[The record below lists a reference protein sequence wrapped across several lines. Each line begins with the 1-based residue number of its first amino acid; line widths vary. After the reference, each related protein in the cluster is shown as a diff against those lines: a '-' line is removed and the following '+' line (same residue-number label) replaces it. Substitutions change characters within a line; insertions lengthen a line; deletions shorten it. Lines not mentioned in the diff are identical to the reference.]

1 VKVKRTYT
9 VDEAGSLLNISPRI
23 IRKYIDA
30 DRLPARKTPGS
41 LNHVI
46 KRSDLV
52 HWAEGQGL
60 DTTPISHMFA
70 DAFASSW
77 WFALL
82 YYLLVIALVI
92 CIWTTK

>member
-1 VKVKRTYT
+1 MKVKRSYT
-9 VDEAGSLLNISPRI
+9 VDEAAGLLDVAPRI
-23 IRKYIDA
+23 IRRHIDA
-30 DRLPARKTPGS
+30 TRLPAQKTPGS

-52 HWAEGQGL
+52 QWAEGQGL
-60 DTTPISHMFA
+60 DTTPIRRTFA

-92 CIWTTK
+92 CIWTTR